1 MNSVTCFIS
10 DCLVTVCAQLLLYA
24 CRFDSSTLTA
34 PCHFSRLSSVS
45 WAQNKQLNTYF
56 LCPPVRLWTSVT
68 LLTGHQAELHVT
80 GGRLACTSLP
90 ALSASLRSVGFVAVF
105 RPYHIISQTA
115 FSALTLLVGQQE
127 GHPACKKLTGG
138 VLAWLSVWSEVQ
150 TCLWSSWCHCHSLSV
165 ASVKSRLVLP
175 FWYRL
180 TWVVPE

>member
-68 LLTGHQAELHVT
+68 LLTGRRAELHVT

-105 RPYHIISQTA
+105 RPCHIISYHRLP
-115 FSALTLLVGQQE
+115 SVLWRCWL
-127 GHPACKKLTGG
+127 GG
-138 VLAWLSVWSEVQ
+138 RKGIRPVKNWLDSVLAWLSVWSEVQ
-150 TCLWSSWCHCHSLSV
+150 TCLWSSWCQVTTHDNRELGVC
-165 ASVKSRLVLP
+165 
-175 FWYRL
+175 
-180 TWVVPE
+180 EQ